1 MDRLPWLPSG
11 YFPPTEHPTREEIM
25 KEPPITGEVVDHVP
39 TPPPRRDIPSW
50 FNAKSLIIPVAVV
63 IGGIVLLKLM
73 AGLYATVPK
82 GKYQIKQTWVI
93 GTVDAKMTPGFWFTF
108 GDVSE
113 WPKAETFYFTAD
125 PKEGKPEDQSI
136 EVRFNDGSLAK
147 ASGTSRVVLPKTAA
161 DAVALVTERGYRDFN
176 DVELKLILPVVRNAL
191 RATANLMSA
200 RESYSDKRLDFINWA
215 RDQVQYGLYDTEE
228 SVKETKDPITGE
240 VVTKRIK
247 VIKRDKDGH
256 PVRLMDPLLHTG
268 ITLDNFEIKQFVYDK
283 VVRDQI
289 SSQQQAYMSVETARA
304 NAAKAEQDALTVE
317 AQGKAKVMEA
327 KYQEETE
334 KVRAVVKAQKDK
346 EVAEIAA
353 HRQLQVAKLER
364 EAAEQKKQSE
374 ILLAE
379 GEAKAREL
387 KMKAD
392 NYEAIK
398 IDAWKE
404 AQFKWADAF
413 SKRHVPQII
422 FGGAGGADQDA
433 AAVGTKNL
441 LDVMILNS
449 LGVNMKLGQP
459 RPAPGK

>member
-1 MDRLPWLPSG
+1 
-11 YFPPTEHPTREEIM
+11 M
-25 KEPPITGEVVDHVP
+25 KESPSAGDVMNRIPPP
-39 TPPPRRDIPSW
+39 PPPRPPREMPAW
-50 FNAKSLIIPVAVV
+50 LNAKSLMIPVAVV
-63 IGGIVLLKLM
+63 IGGIILLKFM
-73 AGLYATVPK
+73 AGLYSTVPK

-93 GTVDAKMTPGFWFTF
+93 GTVDARMSPGFWLTF

-125 PKEGKPEDQSI
+125 PKEGKPDDQSI
-136 EVRFNDGSLAK
+136 EVRFNDGSLAR
-147 ASGTSRVVLPKTAA
+147 ASGTCRVVLPKTREQAIS
-161 DAVALVTERGYRDFN
+161 LVTERGYKDFG
-176 DVELKLILPVVRNAL
+176 DLELKLILPVVRNAL

-200 RESYSDKRLDFINWA
+200 RESYAERRLDFINWA
-215 RDQVQYGLYDTEE
+215 RDQVQQGLYDTEE
-228 SVKETKDPITGE
+228 SVRETKDPITGE
-240 VVTKRIK
+240 VVTKRVKI
-247 VIKRDKDGH
+247 VKRDKDGH
-256 PVRLMDPLLHTG
+256 PVRYVDPLLNTG

-304 NAAKAEQDALTVE
+304 NAAKAEQDALTME

-327 KYQEETE
+327 KYQEEMD

-353 HRQLQVAKLER
+353 QRQLLVAKLER
-364 EAAEQKKQSE
+364 QAAEQKKQSE

-404 AQFKWADAF
+404 AQFRWADAF
-413 SKRHVPQII
+413 SKRKVPQII
-422 FGGAGGADQDA
+422 FGNAGGAGDQDSTSL
-433 AAVGTKNL
+433 GTKNL

-449 LGVNMKLGQP
+449 LGINMGLGQP
-459 RPAPGK
+459 KPAK